1 MYITFRDMVLFLFL
15 LCFIVLT
22 VFLCIT
28 LYRLTKTLKS
38 VNEVI
43 EENRSDVNSSIK
55 SLSTICGKTEGAA
68 VKISDKISDEEF
80 ESYIPAYLPYI
91 TGAISF
97 IVSVYNIF
105 KSNKETK

>member
-1 MYITFRDMVLFLFL
+1 MYITFKDMVLFMFL

-28 LYRLTKTLKS
+28 LYRLIKTLKS

-43 EENRSDVNSSIK
+43 TDNRESLASSMK
-55 SLSTICGKTEGAA
+55 SVSTICGKTEGAA
-68 VKISDKISDEEF
+68 VKISNKISDEEL
-80 ESYIPAYLPYI
+80 ESYIPTYIPYI

-97 IVSVYNIF
+97 IVSIYNIF
-105 KSNKETK
+105 KSNKESK